1 MAKLMIL
8 LNLFM
13 FLACFASI
21 SQGQLK
27 FGFYARSCPSA
38 ESVVRSVVNN
48 AVQNNANMAA
58 VLLRLHFHDCFV
70 EGCDGSILIDNG
82 PRSERLA
89 FGHQGVGGF
98 EVIERAKGELEA
110 QCPGVVS
117 CADIVA
123 MAARDAIVMANGPDY
138 EVLTGRR
145 DGRVSDISLADEL
158 PDVSDSVQVLKNKFA
173 QKGMSDK
180 DLVLLTA
187 AHTIGTTACF
197 FMTKRLYDFF
207 PGGSGGS
214 DPDISPTLLPELK
227 SQCPRNGDVNA
238 RLGIDR
244 GSPRTF
250 DISILQNIRNGFAI
264 LASDARLNDDP
275 STRAVIDSYLSP
287 LAPILGP
294 SFQDDFINSI
304 VRMGQI
310 GTKTGSQGE
319 IRRVCSAF
327 NSR

>member
-1 MAKLMIL
+1 MTKFMMIL
-8 LNLFM
+8 NLLL
-13 FLACFASI
+13 FLSCFVAI
-21 SQGQLK
+21 SQAQLK
-27 FGFYARSCPSA
+27 FGFYARTCPSA
-38 ESVVRSVVNN
+38 ESVVRSVVND
-48 AVQNNANMAA
+48 AVRNNANMAA

-70 EGCDGSILIDNG
+70 EGCDGSILIDG
-82 PRSERLA
+82 PNAEKHA

-98 EVIERAKGELEA
+98 EVIERAKGALEA
-110 QCPGVVS
+110 RCPGVVS
-117 CADIVA
+117 CADIVT
-123 MAARDAIVMANGPDY
+123 MAARDAVVMANGPEY

-145 DGRVSDISLADEL
+145 DGRVSDVSLADEL
-158 PDVSDSVQVLKNKFA
+158 PDVSDSVQVLKNKFG
-173 QKGMSDK
+173 QKGMTDK
-180 DLVLLTA
+180 DLVLLSA

-207 PGGSGGS
+207 PGGGS

-227 SQCPRNGDVNA
+227 SQCPRNGDVNV
-238 RLGIDR
+238 RLGIDH

-250 DISILQNIRNGFAI
+250 DVHILQNIRDGFAV
-264 LASDARLNDDP
+264 LASDARLNDDA
-275 STRAVIDSYLSP
+275 STRAVIDSYFSP

-294 SFQDDFINSI
+294 SFQEDFVNSM

-327 NSR
+327 N

>member
-1 MAKLMIL
+1 MAKFVNFLY
-8 LNLFM
+8 LFV
-13 FLACFASI
+13 FFGCFAPF
-21 SQGQLK
+21 SQAQLK
-27 FGFYARSCPSA
+27 FGFYAQSCPSA
-38 ESVVRSVVNN
+38 ESIVRSVVSD
-48 AVQNNANMAA
+48 AVRNDGNMAA

-70 EGCDGSILIDNG
+70 EGCDGSILIDTAPNPEKG
-82 PRSERLA
+82 A

-98 EVIERAKGELEA
+98 EVIERAKEELES

-123 MAARDAIVMANGPDY
+123 MAARDAIVMANGPEY

-145 DGRVSDISLADEL
+145 DGRVSDVSLADSL
-158 PDVSDSVQVLKNKFA
+158 PDVSDSIQVLKNKFG
-173 QKGMSDK
+173 QKGMTDK
-180 DLVLLTA
+180 DLVLLSA

-197 FMTKRLYDFF
+197 FMTRRLYNFF
-207 PGGSGGS
+207 PGGGS
-214 DPDISPTLLPELK
+214 DPEINPMMLPELK
-227 SQCPRNGDVNA
+227 SQCPRNGNVNT
-238 RLGIDR
+238 RLGMDR

-250 DISILQNIRNGFAI
+250 DIHILQNIRNGFAV

-275 STRAVIDSYLSP
+275 STRAVMDSYFSP

-294 SFQDDFINSI
+294 SFQDDFVNSI
-304 VRMGQI
+304 VRMGEI
-310 GTKTGSQGE
+310 GAKTGSQGE

>member
-1 MAKLMIL
+1 MGKLLIIL
-8 LNLFM
+8 LNLLM
-13 FLACFASI
+13 FLGCFAAI
-21 SQGQLK
+21 SQAQLK
-27 FGFYARSCPSA
+27 FGFYARSCPPA
-38 ESVVRSVVNN
+38 ESIVRRVVNN

-58 VLLRLHFHDCFV
+58 VLLRLHFHDCIV
-70 EGCDGSILIDNG
+70 EGCDGSILVDNG
-82 PRSERLA
+82 PRSEKLA

-98 EVIERAKGELEA
+98 EVIERAKSELET

-123 MAARDAIVMANGPDY
+123 MAARDAILMANGPEY

-145 DGRVSDISLADEL
+145 DGRVSDVSLADDL
-158 PDVSDSVQVLKNKFA
+158 PDVSDSIQVLKKKFA
-173 QKGMSDK
+173 EKGMTDK

-197 FMTKRLYDFF
+197 FMEKRLYDFF
-207 PGGSGGS
+207 PDSSGRS
-214 DPDISPTLLPELK
+214 DPDINPTLLSELK
-227 SQCPRNGDVNA
+227 SQCPRNGDVNV

-250 DISILQNIRNGFAI
+250 DINILQNIRNGFAV

-275 STRAVIDSYLSP
+275 STRAVMDSYFSP

-294 SFQDDFINSI
+294 SFQDDFVNSI

-310 GTKTGSQGE
+310 GTKTGSRGE

-327 NSR
+327 N